1 MSESEVLPENQEY
14 SRRMAAIREADEY
27 MNNHRVTD
35 SWRVIRRL
43 RDELVLVDRKIIA
56 AIEGGVD
63 DE

>member
-1 MSESEVLPENQEY
+1 MSEFKVLPENQGY
-14 SRRMAAIREADEY
+14 SSRMAALEEADDY

-43 RDELVLVDRKIIA
+43 SDELVRVDRKIIA

>member
-1 MSESEVLPENQEY
+1 MSESEVLPENQGY
-14 SRRMAAIREADEY
+14 SRRMAALEEADEY

-56 AIEGGVD
+56 NNEEGVD
-63 DE
+63 E